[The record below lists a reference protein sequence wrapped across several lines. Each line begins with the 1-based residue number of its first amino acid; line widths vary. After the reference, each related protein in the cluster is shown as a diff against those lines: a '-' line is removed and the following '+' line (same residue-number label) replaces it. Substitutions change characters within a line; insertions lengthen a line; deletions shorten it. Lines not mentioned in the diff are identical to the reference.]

1 MKIQKIWEDE
11 KDGFFIE
18 ETMKIIIDNIDI
30 IVKLLYPV
38 LLFYANKMW
47 RGYRVEGFAACKD
60 EKYDI
65 CYLYILLV
73 ISIVF
78 LPFKLFRSSSFTSE
92 IESVCKNKYIKQYI
106 RSIKTSL
113 PGYDWRLPK
122 IILEQID
129 RAGEYKLQKY
139 IESNIGKN

>member
-11 KDGFFIE
+11 KNEVIIE
-18 ETMKIIIDNIDI
+18 ESMKIIIDNIDI
-30 IVKLLYPV
+30 IVKLIYPV

-73 ISIVF
+73 IIIM
-78 LPFKLFRSSSFTSE
+78 LLRFK
-92 IESVCKNKYIKQYI
+92 IY
-106 RSIKTSL
+106 
-113 PGYDWRLPK
+113 
-122 IILEQID
+122 
-129 RAGEYKLQKY
+129 
-139 IESNIGKN
+139 